1 MAGFYFIL
9 FLFSFILLGHF
20 DIRGGNPRR
29 SRCEEVEVRFG
40 CALPEL
46 PFPAFPGS
54 RLRTR
59 IYNFNG
65 SLEKKKRFRSPVQ
78 TVLGC
83 VALRCVALRYSHM
96 SLHTRQPARPARP
109 AHHTPP
115 QIPKCNSYDAISHV
129 VCLAPPPLSPSLDT
143 GTKTPKSSGPNIPKA
158 LEPATRQR
166 RPLVC
171 KGRVNAITA
180 ETPHSLYVAI

>member
-1 MAGFYFIL
+1 M
-9 FLFSFILLGHF
+9 
-20 DIRGGNPRR
+20 RR
-29 SRCEEVEVRFG
+29 SRGTFWLRSSRIAISRFSVVTITHADLQLQWTLG
-40 CALPEL
+40 
-46 PFPAFPGS
+46 
-54 RLRTR
+54 R
-59 IYNFNG
+59 
-65 SLEKKKRFRSPVQ
+65 KKKRFRSSVQ

-83 VALRCVALRYSHM
+83 VTLRYSHM
-96 SLHTRQPARPARP
+96 LLHTCQPARPAHP
-109 AHHTPP
+109 AHHTL

-129 VCLAPPPLSPSLDT
+129 ICPPSPSLDT